1 MPKQHSIYQNLDT
14 IHNSPN
20 VIDTLTEIDRIL
32 DRMDVYAYENW
43 IKGEIVDGPFVER
56 HWVELTLMYPKK
68 MMPNPDAAMR
78 LIKNGCKVKFGEDVL
93 ETFAKVE
100 KPEDVVTNK
109 EGTRVPRTVKKPVW
123 LVNIRIPKTLLD
135 VSEDV
140 KDTDDVDYDSVDEA
154 YQDELDGSQG
164 LQDDNQ
170 PTAPAAPT
178 TEPPSEEVPA

>member
-1 MPKQHSIYQNLDT
+1 MPQQHSIYKNLDN
-14 IHNSPN
+14 IHTSPN

-43 IKGEIVDGPFVER
+43 IKGEIVDGPFVEK

-78 LIKNGCKVKFGEDVL
+78 LIKNGCKVKFGQDVL

-100 KPEDVVTNK
+100 KPEDVVTTK
-109 EGTRVPRTVKKPVW
+109 EGQRIPKTIKKPVW
-123 LVNIRIPKTLLD
+123 LVNLRIPKTLLD

-140 KDTDDVDYDSVDEA
+140 KDTDDIDYDSVDSA
-154 YQDELDGSQG
+154 YEDELDGELG
-164 LQDDNQ
+164 LQSDEQ
-170 PTAPAAPT
+170 EAAAPAAPT
-178 TEPPSEEVPA
+178 EQPSEEVQA